1 MHQPCDVPHT
11 GRRSAPGPT
20 FRSAATH
27 ASHYASHTLSVS
39 EILADN
45 FENVMVTYASIFT
58 GPQAQI
64 PFVTIS
70 TRVGPG
76 SRLACCYY
84 YLRVLYFANFCDL
97 EKIAKLSTRKNFYQH
112 IRHSD
117 TIKTCCFLLWNMHNR
132 ALLSVSAFSFFPSR
146 AVTSSRK
153 WRLMTSMIVA
163 VSRAKLKLCSYRIM
177 PWVHA
182 APCGMVHVNSRRL
195 HEHVTYYC
203 ITSQQLQSSHCDIYY
218 KASRFQSWAFYVY
231 LWLRESQNLA
241 RLREIAKFS
250 TRNIVGIPKSQNFVL
265 ANNSNNKVPEEGPS
279 FVNSGLKRRFQ

>member
-1 MHQPCDVPHT
+1 MREVVRGHKHIL
-11 GRRSAPGPT
+11 RKSA
-20 FRSAATH
+20 
-27 ASHYASHTLSVS
+27 
-39 EILADN
+39 N
-45 FENVMVTYASIFT
+45 CK
-58 GPQAQI
+58 AQI
-64 PFVTIS
+64 SIPY
-70 TRVGPG
+70 
-76 SRLACCYY
+76 CYY

-117 TIKTCCFLLWNMHNR
+117 TIMKTCCFLLWNMHNR
-132 ALLSVSAFSFFPSR
+132 ALLSVSAFSFVPSR

-203 ITSQQLQSSHCDIYY
+203 ITSQQLQSRHCDIYY
-218 KASRFQSWAFYVY
+218 KASRFQSWAFRIPLVA
-231 LWLRESQNLA
+231 W
-241 RLREIAKFS
+241 IAKFS
-250 TRNIVGIPKSQNFVL
+250 STSWNRKI
-265 ANNSNNKVPEEGPS
+265 
-279 FVNSGLKRRFQ
+279 